1 MTIFEKVQRE
11 EREIKVRDYMSIL
24 RVSLADI
31 AVEKRVPISTVR
43 QWLRSVDSVNAW
55 IVILDQIARSKKVWI
70 PQWSTL
76 EEKPLS
82 IQYTGSGKD
91 AEKTRNSFYIITL
104 NLDKQIRRLYGVQMN
119 ALERFINGEC

>member
-24 RVSLADI
+24 GVSLADI

-55 IVILDQIARSKKVWI
+55 IVILDQIARSKKV
-70 PQWSTL
+70 
-76 EEKPLS
+76 
-82 IQYTGSGKD
+82 
-91 AEKTRNSFYIITL
+91 
-104 NLDKQIRRLYGVQMN
+104 
-119 ALERFINGEC
+119 